1 MNYQRIAISSG
12 HGKLIRGASGIID
25 EVEEARVVVNL
36 LAERLRAKGVEA
48 TVFHDDTSRSQDEN
62 LKTIVKF
69 HNAQARDLDISIH
82 FNAYEPTAKP
92 MGTEVLY
99 VTQSA
104 LAAQLSAAIAS
115 YGLLD
120 RGPKLRTDLY
130 FLNNTE
136 MPAVLIEVCFV
147 DSEADCTV
155 YDEELSDICDA
166 LAGVLSG
173 GDPGEIVQSAQ
184 ITGKASIFGGPDD
197 TGVSPSEGLAFISDV
212 MEAPHLFLPYQPKGT
227 TGLARRL
234 NPYVHYI
241 ACRWDYDIISK
252 ADLRDIT
259 VRVRAANSDVELA
272 AFPADWGPHEDTGRV
287 ADLSPQ
293 LMADLGIET
302 DDTVVVTMP
311 WELTS

>member
-1 MNYQRIAISSG
+1 MSYQRIAISSG

-36 LAERLRAKGVEA
+36 LAERLRAHNVHVSA
-48 TVFHDDTSRSQDEN
+48 FHDDTSRSQNEN
-62 LKTIVKF
+62 LSTIVSF
-69 HNAQARDLDISIH
+69 HNSLDRELDISVH

-99 VTQSA
+99 TTQNA
-104 LAAQLSAAIAS
+104 LASQLAAAIAS
-115 YGLLD
+115 CGLLD
-120 RGPKLRTDLY
+120 RGAKHRSDLY

-147 DSEADCTV
+147 DSEADCIV
-155 YDEELSDICDA
+155 YDECLSDICDA
-166 LAGVLSG
+166 LVKVLAGAPG
-173 GDPGEIVQSAQ
+173 GTTQWAQ

-212 MEAPHLFLPYQPKGT
+212 MEAPHLFLPYQPEGT

-259 VRVRAANSDVELA
+259 VQVRAASSGVELA